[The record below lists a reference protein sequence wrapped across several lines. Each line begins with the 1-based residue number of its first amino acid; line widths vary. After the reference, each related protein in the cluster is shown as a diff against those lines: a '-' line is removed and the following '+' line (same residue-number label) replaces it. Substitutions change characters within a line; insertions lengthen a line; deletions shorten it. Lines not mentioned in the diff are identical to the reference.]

1 MKNSNLKNSKAF
13 TFVDVLV
20 GISLMLIIF
29 VSIFGVFQLAL
40 KVIALSKNK
49 IAATS
54 IANEEIEK
62 IRNLVY
68 SSVGIVDGV
77 LPTAIGVLSSTS
89 TVTLNNVVYFVERK
103 IEYISDEADGTGGAD
118 SCDLDYKRVEIKI
131 SWPGRFSG
139 NVKMVTDISPQSKDE
154 ELASCQVQP

>member
-1 MKNSNLKNSKAF
+1 MKNTDSKNSKAF

-29 VSIFGVFQLAL
+29 VSIFGIFQLAS
-40 KVIALSKNK
+40 KVIALSRNK
-49 IAATS
+49 IAAAS

-62 IRNLVY
+62 IRNLSY
-68 SSVGIVDGV
+68 SSVGIIDGV
-77 LPTAIGVLSSTS
+77 LPTAVGILSSTS
-89 TVTLNNVVYFVERK
+89 TIALNNVDYLIERK

-131 SWPGRFSG
+131 SWSGRFSG
-139 NVKMVTDISPQSKDE
+139 NVKMVTDISPQTKDE
-154 ELASCQVQP
+154 ELASCQAQP

>member
-1 MKNSNLKNSKAF
+1 MEKNSSKGF

-29 VSIFGVFQLAL
+29 ISIFGAFQLASKMIL
-40 KVIALSKNK
+40 LSKYK

-54 IANEEIEK
+54 IANEDIEK

-68 SSVGIVDGV
+68 PSVGIVDGV
-77 LPTAIGVLSSTS
+77 LPTAVGILSSTS
-89 TVTLNNVVYFVERK
+89 TVNLNNVDFFIERK

-118 SCDLDYKRVEIKI
+118 TCDLDYKRVEIRV

-139 NVKMVTDISPQSKDE
+139 EIKMVTDISPQSKDE
-154 ELASCQVQP
+154 ELASCQAQP